1 MATLATESRHY
12 LAGDWTLTGV
22 TKQLGG
28 LSSSLQKLKSANH
41 KCVHIDC
48 SKVEAIDLSGLELL
62 RVWVELLKIHGVEP
76 KIVNPTDYVQKNIHR
91 LGVKQ
96 CDTART

>member
-1 MATLATESRHY
+1 MATLATGSRHY
-12 LAGDWTLTGV
+12 LEGDWTLTGV

-41 KCVHIDC
+41 KSVHIDC
-48 SKVEAIDLSGLELL
+48 SKIEAIDLSGLDLL

-76 KIVNPTDYVQKNIHR
+76 NIVNPTDYVQNNIHR
-91 LGVKQ
+91 LGVNQ
-96 CDTART
+96 CFADRT

>member
-1 MATLATESRHY
+1 MATLATDRHY

-48 SKVEAIDLSGLELL
+48 SKIEAIDLSGLELL

-76 KIVNPTDYVQKNIHR
+76 NIDTFYESHVCSQKLFLDIRRVTNS
-91 LGVKQ
+91 
-96 CDTART
+96 